1 MLRKLVSSGLCAV
14 ALLGL
19 AGPAHADAVNDWNNI
34 LLQAIRTDKTPP
46 PKSSRAIA
54 LMNVSV
60 FDAVNGLVGGYTPY
74 HVTSPPPPG
83 GGAPEAA
90 AVAAAHKA
98 LVALFPAQATTFD
111 AAQVTSLS
119 AIPNGPAK
127 TLGIAWGESVA
138 GQILDL
144 RAHDH
149 SGDVV
154 TAYLPTGALWWERT
168 PPALADPLLPNWP
181 AVTPWGIPS
190 AAQLRPDPPPIPAS
204 AEYTAAYEEVRL
216 LGRVDSPLRT
226 PEQTQIALFWAD
238 GGGTATPPGHWIVI
252 AQGVS
257 SSQHLTLI
265 QNARL
270 FALVGIA
277 VADAGIVAWDAKY
290 HYNDWRPITGIQKA
304 DTDGNPNTPQD
315 TTWSPLIATP
325 PFPSYISGHSTFSSA
340 AARILALFLST
351 DTFSFSTTSDGLP
364 GVQRSFTSFSQAAA
378 EAGQS
383 RIYGGIHW
391 QYDNQAGLAAGRA
404 IAEQVFYDVL
414 TPLAA
419 VAPCLPS
426 STALCLGDGSRF
438 KVEATWRYTSAT
450 GDVPGTAGA
459 LTGTSD
465 SGQFWFFSPDNVELA
480 VKVLDGCSLNDHFWV
495 FASGLTDIE
504 VLLRVTDTQTG
515 HTRTYFNPLKRAY
528 KPVQDTSAFSCP

>member
-1 MLRKLVSSGLCAV
+1 MLRKFISSGLCAV

-19 AGPAHADAVNDWNNI
+19 AGPARADVVNDWNNV
-34 LLQAIRTDKTPP
+34 LLQAIRADKTSP
-46 PKSSRAIA
+46 PKASRAIA
-54 LMNVSV
+54 LMNVAV
-60 FDAVNGLVGGYTPY
+60 FDAVNGIVGGYSPY
-74 HVTSPPPPG
+74 HVTSAAPA
-83 GGAPEAA
+83 GASPEAA

-98 LVALFPAQATTFD
+98 LVALFPAQAATFD
-111 AAQVTSLS
+111 AAQVASLS
-119 AIPNGPAK
+119 AIPDGAGK

-154 TAYLPTGALWWERT
+154 TANLPLGARWWERT

-181 AVTPWGIPS
+181 TVTPWAISS
-190 AAQLRPDPPPIPAS
+190 AAQLRPDPPPVLAS
-204 AEYTAAYEEVRL
+204 ADYTAAFEEVRL

-226 PEQTQIALFWAD
+226 SEQTQIALFWAD
-238 GGGTATPPGHWIVI
+238 GGGTATPPGHWVVI

-270 FALVGIA
+270 FALVGMA
-277 VADAGIVAWDAKY
+277 VADASLVAWDAKY
-290 HYNDWRPITGIQKA
+290 HYLDWRPITGIRNA

-340 AARILALFLST
+340 AARILALFLGT
-351 DTFSFSTTSDGLP
+351 DSFSFTTTSDGLP

-404 IAEQVFYDVL
+404 VAEQIFYDVL
-414 TPLAA
+414 TPVAA
-419 VAPCLPS
+419 VTPCVES
-426 STALCLGDGSRF
+426 STALCIGNHRF
-438 KVEATWRYTSAT
+438 KVEAIWRYANVT
-450 GDVPGTAGA
+450 GNVTGVGHT
-459 LTGTSD
+459 LQGTSD
-465 SGQFWFFSPDNVELA
+465 SGQFWFFDADNVELT
-480 VKVLDGCSLNDHFWV
+480 VKVLDGCSINDHFWV
-495 FASGLTDIE
+495 FASGLTDVE
-504 VLLRVTDTQTG
+504 VVLRVTDTQTG
-515 HTRTYFNPLKRAY
+515 RTRTYFNPLKRAY

>member
-1 MLRKLVSSGLCAV
+1 MLRKLVSSGLCTV

-19 AGPAHADAVNDWNNI
+19 AGPAQADVVNDWNNV

-46 PKSSRAIA
+46 PKASRAIA
-54 LMNVSV
+54 LMNVAV

-74 HVTSPPPPG
+74 AVTSAPPPG

-90 AVAAAHKA
+90 AIAAAHKT
-98 LVALFPAQATTFD
+98 LVALFPLQGASLD
-111 AAQVTSLS
+111 AAAFTSLA
-119 AIPNGPAK
+119 AIPDGPPK

-138 GQILDL
+138 TQILDL

-154 TAYLPTGALWWERT
+154 TANLPLGAVWWEKT
-168 PPALADPLLPNWP
+168 PPAFADPLLPNWP
-181 AVTPWGIPS
+181 AVTPWGIGS
-190 AAQLRPDPPPIPAS
+190 VAQFRPDPPPIPAS
-204 AEYTAAYEEVRL
+204 AEYTAAYDEVRL
-216 LGRVDSPLRT
+216 LGRSNSTFRT

-238 GGGTATPPGHWIVI
+238 GAGTATPPGHWVVI
-252 AQGVS
+252 AQGIS

-277 VADAGIVAWDAKY
+277 VADAGIVAWDCKY
-290 HYNDWRPITGIQKA
+290 HYLDWRPVTGIQKA
-304 DTDGNPNTPQD
+304 DTDGNPNTLQD
-315 TTWSPLIATP
+315 TTWAPFIATP

-340 AARILALFLST
+340 AARVLALFLGT

-391 QYDNQAGLAAGRA
+391 QYDNQAGLASGRA
-404 IAEQVFYDVL
+404 IAEQVFYDN
-414 TPLAA
+414 LAPVA
-419 VAPCLPS
+419 AIAPCVPS
-426 STALCLGDGSRF
+426 STALCLGEGSRF
-438 KVEATWRYTSAT
+438 KVEATWR
-450 GDVPGTAGA
+450 TASSSGAAHA

-465 SGQFWFFSPDNVELA
+465 SGQFWFFGPDNVELT
-480 VKVLDGCSLNDHFWV
+480 VKVLEGCSLNDHFWV
-495 FASGLTDIE
+495 FASGLTDVE

-515 HTRTYFNPLKRAY
+515 HTRSYFNPLGRAY
-528 KPVQDTSAFSCP
+528 KPVQDTSAFSCQ

>member
-1 MLRKLVSSGLCAV
+1 MLRKLISSGLCAA

-19 AGPAHADAVNDWNNI
+19 AGPVHADVVNDWNNV
-34 LLQAIRTDKTPP
+34 LLQAIRTDKTSP
-46 PKSSRAIA
+46 PKASRAIG
-54 LMNVSV
+54 LMNVAV

-74 HVTSPPPPG
+74 AVTSAPPPG
-83 GGAPEAA
+83 GGTPEAA
-90 AVAAAHKA
+90 AIAAAHKA
-98 LVALFPAQATTFD
+98 LVALFPAQAATFD
-111 AAQVTSLS
+111 AAEATSLS
-119 AIPNGPAK
+119 AIPNSPGK

-138 GQILDL
+138 GQILAL

-154 TAYLPTGALWWERT
+154 TANLPLGGLWWQRT
-168 PPALADPLLPNWP
+168 PPALADPLLPNWGT
-181 AVTPWGIPS
+181 VTPWGIS
-190 AAQLRPDPPPIPAS
+190 SVAQLRPDPPPIPAS
-204 AEYTAAYEEVRL
+204 AEYAAAFEEVRL
-216 LGRVDSPLRT
+216 LGRVDSTLRT
-226 PEQTQIALFWAD
+226 PEQTQIARFWAD
-238 GGGTATPPGHWIVI
+238 GGGTDTPPGHWVVI

-270 FALVGIA
+270 FALIGIA

-290 HYNDWRPITGIQKA
+290 HYLDWRPITGIRLA

-315 TTWSPLIATP
+315 TTWSSLLVTP

-340 AARILALFLST
+340 AARVLALFLGT
-351 DTFSFSTTSDGLP
+351 DTFSFTTTSDGLP
-364 GVQRSFTSFSQAAA
+364 GVQRSFSSFSQAAA

-391 QYDNQAGLAAGRA
+391 QYDNQVGLAAGRA
-404 IAEQVFYDVL
+404 IGEQVFYDVL

-419 VAPCLPS
+419 AGPCVPS

-438 KVEATWRYTSAT
+438 KVEATWRYTNAT
-450 GDVPGTAGA
+450 GSVTGPAHA
-459 LTGTSD
+459 LPATSD
-465 SGQFWFFSPDNVELA
+465 SGQFWFFDPDNVELT
-480 VKVLDGCSLNDHFWV
+480 VKVLDGCTLNDHFWV
-495 FASGLTDIE
+495 FASGLTDVE

-515 HTRTYFNPLKRAY
+515 HTRSYFNPLKRAY
-528 KPVQDTSAFSCP
+528 KPVQDTSAFDCP